1 MTTYVC
7 MAGLTR
13 EHALSLTAAYPT
25 VMLQHLQQN
34 DPIYRPTTWLDTHA
48 AVLSVFVCV
57 CVSMWVY
64 MDVYA
69 CVRAYTGRRNRRP
82 CSVYKYV

>member
-34 DPIYRPTTWLDTHA
+34 DPIYRPTTWLD
-48 AVLSVFVCV
+48 
-57 CVSMWVY
+57 
-64 MDVYA
+64 
-69 CVRAYTGRRNRRP
+69 
-82 CSVYKYV
+82 